1 MAVSWLYRPV
11 YSCFSKYGYTYS
23 YFAIFRSQNT
33 LKNMPKIPLED
44 LKKDMEI
51 RANLLNK
58 PFTFK
63 TTWGLFC
70 PEEIDA
76 GTKLLLKAISEDEKI
91 VKVLENGGGAADAKA
106 SANGTA
112 NALDIGCGYGPIG
125 IALAKAFPTIFA
137 DLIDKDFVAVDYS
150 KKNIQENG
158 VKNASA
164 FLSNGFSHIPAD
176 KTYSLIV
183 SNLPAKVSKEFF
195 WILFG
200 EAFDHLEKDGY
211 FAVVVIKQLEIMVRK
226 NFNTLFGN
234 SEVIDRDKTY
244 SIVVTRKE

>member
-1 MAVSWLYRPV
+1 
-11 YSCFSKYGYTYS
+11 
-23 YFAIFRSQNT
+23 
-33 LKNMPKIPLED
+33 MPKIPLED

-51 RANLLNK
+51 RATLLNK

-70 PEEIDA
+70 PEEIDV

-91 VKVLENGGGAADAKA
+91 VKVLEGVSDESGEDASSDLSMGPNGKVKV
-106 SANGTA
+106 
-112 NALDIGCGYGPIG
+112 LDIGCGYGPIG
-125 IALAKAFPTIFA
+125 ITLAKAFPATSA

-158 VKNASA
+158 IKNADA
-164 FLSNGFSHIPAD
+164 FLSNGFSHVPAD

-200 EAFDHLEKDGY
+200 EAFDHLETDGY

>member
-1 MAVSWLYRPV
+1 
-11 YSCFSKYGYTYS
+11 
-23 YFAIFRSQNT
+23 
-33 LKNMPKIPLED
+33 MPKIPLED

-51 RANLLNK
+51 RATLLNK

-70 PEEIDA
+70 PEEIDV

-91 VKVLENGGGAADAKA
+91 VKVLEGVSEESGEDASSDLSMGPNGKVKV
-106 SANGTA
+106 
-112 NALDIGCGYGPIG
+112 LDIGCGYGPIG
-125 IALAKAFPTIFA
+125 IALAKAFPATSA

-158 VKNASA
+158 IKNAET
-164 FLSNGFSHIPAD
+164 FLSNGFSHVPAD

-200 EAFDHLEKDGY
+200 EAFDHLETDGY